1 LAVSIIEAK
10 ITLGATTMTVK
21 KDLPNQTQGNL
32 AAAIILSI
40 PVLGWFFSPFVLIIL
55 LTRANTLSDKRGR
68 DMLLLLIAAVI
79 YSVLVGFMLN
89 LKGDSMAEGT
99 MKIMGMQVIA
109 LFLIFCTLS
118 KNFKVWAAKGE
129 NSPWSS

>member
-1 LAVSIIEAK
+1 
-10 ITLGATTMTVK
+10 MTVK

-40 PVLGWFFSPFVLIIL
+40 PVIGWFVSPFVLIIL

-68 DMLLLLIAAVI
+68 DMLLLLIAGAIHCYLVI
-79 YSVLVGFMLN
+79 TMLD
-89 LKGDSMAEGT
+89 LKEEMAANT
-99 MKIMGMQVIA
+99 MKIMGVQIA
-109 LFLIFCTLS
+109 VLFAVFYALS
-118 KNFKVWAAKGE
+118 KNFKVWAVKGE

>member
-1 LAVSIIEAK
+1 
-10 ITLGATTMTVK
+10 MTIK

-40 PVLGWFFSPFVLIIL
+40 PVIGWFVSPFVLIIL

-68 DMLLLLIAAVI
+68 DMLFLLIAAAIHCYLVI
-79 YSVLVGFMLN
+79 TMLD
-89 LKGDSMAEGT
+89 LKEDMAAST
-99 MKIMGMQVIA
+99 MKIMAIQVA
-109 LFLIFCTLS
+109 VLFSCFFALS
-118 KNFKVWAAKGE
+118 KNFKVWAVKGE

>member
-1 LAVSIIEAK
+1 M
-10 ITLGATTMTVK
+10 TTK

-40 PVLGWFFSPFVLIIL
+40 PVLGWFISPFVLIIL
-55 LTRANTLSDKRGR
+55 LTRANTLSDRRGR
-68 DMLLLLIAAVI
+68 DMLLLLIAAAI

-99 MKIMGMQVIA
+99 IKIMGMQVIA

-118 KNFKVWAAKGE
+118 RNFKVWAVKGE